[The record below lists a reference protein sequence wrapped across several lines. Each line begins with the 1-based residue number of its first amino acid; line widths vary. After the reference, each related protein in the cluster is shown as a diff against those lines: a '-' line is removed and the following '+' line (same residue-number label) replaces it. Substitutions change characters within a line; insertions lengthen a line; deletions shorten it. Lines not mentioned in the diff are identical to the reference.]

1 MTPMVITDHMVN
13 RPSTDTEATSQG
25 GGSMIRRLRNVCATD
40 HSDLLSRQF
49 RWACRCAFQGSPS
62 PLFMHVFVVVGLRS
76 KKQMNRIDACCDIA
90 CVKDIHAI
98 RNRSEREM
106 PRETMSQPFSV
117 IETHFSVAATILRRC
132 PKPARIC
139 FHHARPK
146 GRFGIPATFPTNQ
159 RHVPFNEI
167 GHERILMQREAA

>member
-117 IETHFSVAATILRRC
+117 IETHFSVAATI
-132 PKPARIC
+132 
-139 FHHARPK
+139 
-146 GRFGIPATFPTNQ
+146 FGGVQSQHESVFIMRDQKVASVFGDFP
-159 RHVPFNEI
+159 NESAP
-167 GHERILMQREAA
+167 RAV